1 MPSSKSPKG
10 VSSKKRKERDTPR
23 DEGDDEEDK
32 KKEKKRKI
40 LVLAPSQN
48 IYKQPSKI
56 NEGNA
61 INTVFSGIFNVN
73 PKNSG
78 HTARELLGTVP
89 ATTAAEKQRSINQ
102 TICSLTGCSLV
113 NPPPYAKNISLFKK
127 EENHDAPSNGL
138 VGWALPYTQAMTKKY
153 VNKGIKMVSTT
164 YRHPNQSFGDTMPFS
179 DAHIL
184 RFPGIWASC
193 GVPISEKTQITD
205 IKLDIDGNAI
215 SFKISHFLPEPV
227 SEDKADFNSFKA
239 KLNRARQ
246 ILIEKVD
253 NAIATEAAGLQRKGS
268 KLLDFLKSTRAQF
281 IADQSVFGLEE
292 HARAF
297 IGDPDILK
305 ILKIVCEKTLERL
318 RPFVHDDDLT
328 FIEIEKCVRNNG
340 YIPRRV
346 KLQGKE
352 LYKTPI
358 TLYISENKGINCLAS
373 ASSMY
378 SDLGPESKV
387 VRATSA
393 IFNNRDP
400 EVRGVFAS
408 GKEPEGF
415 EIEDTYPSKPMIIPP
430 TTLHIN
436 IDNDENFLAMAYEM
450 AFNTTKISER
460 DRILEKELKTMI
472 FSNDNPFLS
481 KVSKPNQIIRTGNL
495 PGERVSS
502 LRDFAQA
509 SHGLS
514 KLRYN
519 QEHINSN
526 SNSNSNSMYE
536 PNESPPSNSIFG
548 FANSSGPPIYVGPR
562 PPPRKFRLPPKQS
575 SIIPPTDYSKIK
587 PTDFT
592 KFKKPPYWGG
602 NKRSKRTRKNKK

>member
-1 MPSSKSPKG
+1 MLPLKSQKKE
-10 VSSKKRKERDTPR
+10 SQKKRKRNGNTSR
-23 DEGDDEEDK
+23 GEGDNEEDNEDNEENK
-32 KKEKKRKI
+32 KKEKKQKI
-40 LVLAPSQN
+40 LVLAPRQN
-48 IYKQPSKI
+48 IDKQPSKI
-56 NEGNA
+56 SEGNA
-61 INTVFSGIFNVN
+61 INTVFRGVLNTDA
-73 PKNSG
+73 KNSG

-89 ATTAAEKQRSINQ
+89 AITAAEKQRAIKQ
-102 TICSLTGCSLV
+102 TNCSLTGCSLG
-113 NPPPYAKNISLFKK
+113 NPPPYAKNVTLFKK

-153 VNKGIKMVSTT
+153 VNEGIKMVSTT

-179 DAHIL
+179 EAHIL

-193 GVPISEKTQITD
+193 GVPISEKTKITD
-205 IKLDIDGNAI
+205 INLNTAGNAI

-227 SEDKADFNSFKA
+227 SEDVSDFREFKV
-239 KLNRARQ
+239 KLKRARE
-246 ILIEKVD
+246 ILIHKVD
-253 NAIATEAAGLQRKGS
+253 EAIATEEMGLQRKGS

-297 IGDPDILK
+297 TGDHDILK

-318 RPFVHDDDLT
+318 RPFVRDDDLT
-328 FIEIEKCVRNNG
+328 FTEIKKCVHDNG

-378 SDLGPESKV
+378 SDLGSESKAI
-387 VRATSA
+387 RAISA
-393 IFNNRDP
+393 AYGNRDP
-400 EVRGVFAS
+400 GIRGLYVS

-481 KVSKPNQIIRTGNL
+481 KVSVPNQIMRTGKL
-495 PGERVSS
+495 PGEHVSR

-509 SHGLS
+509 SQGLS

-526 SNSNSNSMYE
+526 SNRT
-536 PNESPPSNSIFG
+536 FG
-548 FANSSGPPIYVGPR
+548 FVNLGSQTGPPIYVGPT
-562 PPPRKFRLPPKQS
+562 PPSTRKIRSPQKQYP
-575 SIIPPTDYSKIK
+575 IIPPTDYSKTK
-587 PTDFT
+587 ATDFT
-592 KFKKPPYWGG
+592 KFKKPQYPGG

>member
-1 MPSSKSPKG
+1 MLPLKSQKKE
-10 VSSKKRKERDTPR
+10 SQKKRKRNGNTSR
-23 DEGDDEEDK
+23 GEGDNEGDNEEDK
-32 KKEKKRKI
+32 NKEKKQKI
-40 LVLAPSQN
+40 LVLAPREN
-48 IYKQPSKI
+48 IDTQPSKSS
-56 NEGNA
+56 EGNA
-61 INTVFSGIFNVN
+61 INTVFRGVLNTDA
-73 PKNSG
+73 KNSG

-89 ATTAAEKQRSINQ
+89 AITAAEKQRAIKQ
-102 TICSLTGCSLV
+102 TNCSLTGCSLI
-113 NPPPYAKNISLFKK
+113 NPPPYAKNVTLFKK

-153 VNKGIKMVSTT
+153 VNEDIKMVSTT

-179 DAHIL
+179 EAHIL

-193 GVPISEKTQITD
+193 GVPISEKTKITD
-205 IKLDIDGNAI
+205 INFDNGNAI

-227 SEDKADFNSFKA
+227 SEDVSDFREFKV
-239 KLNRARQ
+239 KLKRARE
-246 ILIEKVD
+246 ILIHKVD
-253 NAIATEAAGLQRKGS
+253 EAIATEEMGLQRKGS

-281 IADQSVFGLEE
+281 IADQTVFGLEE

-297 IGDPDILK
+297 TGDPDILK
-305 ILKIVCEKTLERL
+305 ILKIVCEKTLKRL
-318 RPFVHDDDLT
+318 RPFVHDDDSV
-328 FIEIEKCVRNNG
+328 FEKIKQCVDENG

-378 SDLGPESKV
+378 SDLGPESKAI
-387 VRATSA
+387 RAISA
-393 IFNNRDP
+393 AYGNRDP
-400 EVRGVFAS
+400 GIRGLYVS

-436 IDNDENFLAMAYEM
+436 IDNDENFLAMAYEI

-481 KVSKPNQIIRTGNL
+481 KVSVPNQIMRTGKL
-495 PGERVSS
+495 PGEHVSR

-509 SHGLS
+509 SQGLS

-526 SNSNSNSMYE
+526 SNSNRT
-536 PNESPPSNSIFG
+536 FG
-548 FANSSGPPIYVGPR
+548 FVNLGSQTGPPIYVGPT
-562 PPPRKFRLPPKQS
+562 PPSTRKIRSPQKQYP
-575 SIIPPTDYSKIK
+575 IIPPNYYKATA
-587 PTDFT
+587 PF
-592 KFKKPPYWGG
+592 PGG